1 MKIKIIKENKI
12 TDNKLLESF
21 TEDYSKNGN
30 FKKSRILEE
39 KEYELKKRKKVNKK
53 YDDKIDYLNE
63 SMGKFNKKNDVIK
76 QKNEDRRKKLLK
88 KINS

>member
-1 MKIKIIKENKI
+1 MKIKVIKENKI

-21 TEDYSKNGN
+21 AEDYSKKGN
-30 FKKSRILEE
+30 FRKSRILEE

-63 SMGKFNKKNDVIK
+63 SMGKFNKKNDIIK
-76 QKNEDRRKKLLK
+76 QENEDRRKKLLK
-88 KINS
+88 KMNS